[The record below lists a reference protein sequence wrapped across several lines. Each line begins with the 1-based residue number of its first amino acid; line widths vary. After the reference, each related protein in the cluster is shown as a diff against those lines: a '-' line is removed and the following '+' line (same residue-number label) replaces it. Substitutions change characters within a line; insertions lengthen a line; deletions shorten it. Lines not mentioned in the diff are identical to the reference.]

1 MQLEQEDLLKSL
13 FPIKLSN
20 LQLSN
25 ESKDFFIY
33 NKQKTNNNEQLY
45 LNNQE
50 QVAFQKIFPLS
61 DDNDINEDSLI
72 THKLYEITNS
82 TDFKIKFNNSIK
94 NTSKTKKKFSHS
106 KKSVEKW
113 VGRSI
118 VKHSYIMLRQITI
131 NSEKIT

>member
-94 NTSKTKKKFSHS
+94 NTSKTKKKFSH
-106 KKSVEKW
+106 
-113 VGRSI
+113 
-118 VKHSYIMLRQITI
+118 
-131 NSEKIT
+131 